1 MLNESILSQ
10 LRDMKLDGMVGEL
23 TAQFEDPAKV
33 AHLSFEER
41 VNLLVSAEW
50 SRRKSNRI
58 NRYIARA
65 RFSAPS
71 ATVDGIEYLPDRE
84 LDRAQIMNF
93 ATCRFVHEGHHIV
106 IKGATGSGKTYLA
119 CAIGNA
125 ACRRDM
131 SVRYMRLPELL
142 DELQIAKDDGLF
154 KKAVANYKRV
164 KLLILDEWLLR
175 PLTAQEAYNLLEII
189 EARCEHG
196 SMIFCTQYTTEE
208 WYKRI
213 SPGAQDGSPIS
224 EAIMDRIVHRSYLV
238 DMKGTVSMRQRHGL
252 QYPSPEEQRN
262 AQT

>member
-10 LRDMKLDGMVGEL
+10 LREMKLDGMVSEV
-23 TAQFEDPAKV
+23 TNQFDDPAKY
-33 AHLSFEER
+33 AHLSFDER
-41 VNLLVSAEW
+41 FHLLVSAEW
-50 SRRKSNRI
+50 SRRKTNRI
-58 NRYIARA
+58 NRYITRA
-65 RFSAPS
+65 GFSAPS
-71 ATVDGIEYLPDRE
+71 ATIDGIEYLPDRE
-84 LDRAQIMNF
+84 LNRAQIMDF
-93 ATCRFVHEGHHIV
+93 ATCRFVYEGHHIV

-131 SVRYMRLPELL
+131 AVRYMRLPELL
-142 DELQIAKDDGLF
+142 DELQIAKDDGQF
-154 KKAVANYKRV
+154 KKVVSNYKRV

-189 EARCEHG
+189 EARCEKG

-208 WYKRI
+208 WYSRI

-238 DMKGTVSMRQRHGL
+238 DMKGAVSMRQRHGL
-252 QYPSPEEQRN
+252 QAPKPEALSN